1 MNSTSGLWNP
11 KDRHLVV
18 VLMAL
23 SPTILCL
30 FYLSESW
37 STDVKTFSGP
47 DESSE
52 GDWVCP
58 KCENVNFS
66 FRTVCNMKKCGA
78 PRPTPVSLPSC
89 LDTSWLSSILWIRLK
104 ANNLKIDLHNVQ
116 NHFPFFPKPSKYDC
130 FFLVE
135 AKGYANISK
144 MNRGIGHTA
153 HTLTSYTKASLNSI
167 NYCNFIIIIIFLKC

>member
-1 MNSTSGLWNP
+1 MQLVTVVMHSTSGLWNP

-23 SPTILCL
+23 AATILCL

-89 LDTSWLSSILWIRLK
+89 LDKS
-104 ANNLKIDLHNVQ
+104 
-116 NHFPFFPKPSKYDC
+116 
-130 FFLVE
+130 
-135 AKGYANISK
+135 
-144 MNRGIGHTA
+144 
-153 HTLTSYTKASLNSI
+153 
-167 NYCNFIIIIIFLKC
+167 